1 MILIAAAPHPSF
13 NGKCKIANIV
23 REEQEM
29 AQTVTPESMT
39 ALKEA
44 FQAFDKNDDGFISKE
59 ELTQVMFSLG
69 HVMSTAEI
77 DQMISLVD
85 TDGNGLI
92 DFKEFLSLMN
102 TTSQEEINDE
112 EEMKILFTLIDA
124 NQDGFLCEKEIR
136 NMMKGLGEKVKKKH
150 IRKMIKEADINK
162 DGKISFNEFKRMV
175 SNGNFLV
182 K

>member
-1 MILIAAAPHPSF
+1 MKTIGDL
-13 NGKCKIANIV
+13 ANV
-23 REEQEM
+23 FSAFDEKQHGM
-29 AQTVTPESMT
+29 LTAQTVTPESMT

>member
-1 MILIAAAPHPSF
+1 MKIKR
-13 NGKCKIANIV
+13 GKCKIANIV

>member
-1 MILIAAAPHPSF
+1 MESVKLQISSE
-13 NGKCKIANIV
+13 KSRKWW
-23 REEQEM
+23 